1 MRARDK
7 GRLLRQKYGLTRR
20 VDVEALAEAM
30 GLRID
35 VRDDLP
41 PEDLHEITIGRRIA
55 VSAEICD
62 QDRRWAIAHG
72 IGHRILHPGNHVWL
86 RAHTMLT
93 IPYER
98 QAEEFAYG
106 LLVDE
111 AEAATERL
119 PTLAHVA
126 DYFGV
131 PMGTVLATAPEVWS
145 QARLF

>member
-1 MRARDK
+1 MRAKDK
-7 GRLLRQKYGLTRR
+7 GRLLRAKHGLTGA
-20 VDVEALAEAM
+20 VDVGALAEV
-30 GLRID
+30 LRLRVD
-35 VRDDLP
+35 SWDLP
-41 PEDLHEITIGRRIA
+41 AEELHEAIRGRNIA
-55 VSAEICD
+55 VAAGLKATGH
-62 QDRRWAIAHG
+62 RWAVAHG
-72 IGHRILHPGNHVWL
+72 IGHWVLHPGNHLWL
-86 RAHTMLT
+86 RAQSMLA